1 MGELVILPDEI
12 SLVSAGLMALV
23 ATMTSFIS
31 GVFGIGGG
39 TILLGFLAL
48 LVPPI
53 ALIPIH
59 AVLQLGSNSFRALL
73 LVKHVNYSVLLP
85 FVLGSAIGSIIS
97 GGLLIQLPV
106 WLVQFG
112 IAGFI
117 IWTVFG
123 EAPAIDRKHVVLAG
137 GFSGFLT
144 MLFGATGP
152 FVSAFV
158 KTLRLPRLEHIG
170 TNSLMMTLQ
179 HGLKIVVFGVLG
191 FNFGPYLLLLC
202 ALLLCGMLGT
212 ALGRVVLL
220 KINES
225 TFRKILNFVL
235 VAIAGRLVWSATVI
249 LLAEYNN

>member
-1 MGELVILPDEI
+1 MVETNFLPDEI
-12 SLVSAGLMALV
+12 SLFSAGLMALV
-23 ATMTSFIS
+23 ATMTSFMS

-39 TILLGFLAL
+39 TILLGFLAVL
-48 LVPPI
+48 IPPA

-59 AVLQLGSNSFRALL
+59 AVLQLGSNCFRALL

-85 FVLGSAIGSIIS
+85 FILGSALGSII
-97 GGLLIQLPV
+97 GGGMLLKLPV

-117 IWTVFG
+117 LWTVFG
-123 EAPAIDRKHVVLAG
+123 AVPAMDKKHVLLAG
-137 GFSGFLT
+137 SFSGFLT

-191 FNFGPYLLLLC
+191 FNFGPYLFLLC
-202 ALLLCGMLGT
+202 ALLLCGMIGT
-212 ALGRVVLL
+212 VLGRVVLFR
-220 KINES
+220 INEDI
-225 TFRKILNFVL
+225 FRKFLNIVL
-235 VAIAGRLVWSATVI
+235 IVIAGRLIWSATTA
-249 LLAEYNN
+249 LSGEYSG

>member
-1 MGELVILPDEI
+1 MFELIILPDEI
-12 SLVSAGLMALV
+12 SLVSAGMMALV

-31 GVFGIGGG
+31 GALGIGGG

-48 LVPPI
+48 LLPPT

-59 AVLQLGSNSFRALL
+59 AVLQFGSNSFRALL
-73 LVKHVNYSVLLP
+73 LVKHVDYSVLLP
-85 FVLGSAIGSIIS
+85 FVLGSAIGSIVS

-106 WLVQFG
+106 WLVQLG

-117 IWTVFG
+117 VWTVFG
-123 EAPAIDRKHVVLAG
+123 AVPAIDRKHVVLAG
-137 GFSGFLT
+137 SFSGFLT

-158 KTLRLPRLEHIG
+158 KTLRLSRLEHIG
-170 TNSLMMTLQ
+170 TSSLMMTLQ
-179 HGLKIVVFGVLG
+179 HGLKIGVFGVLG

-202 ALLLCGMLGT
+202 VLLLCGMLGT
-212 ALGRVVLL
+212 ALGRVALL

-225 TFRKILNFVL
+225 TFRKILNIVL
-235 VAIAGRLVWSATVI
+235 VVIAGRLVWSATA
-249 LLAEYNN
+249 LLLGESNG